1 MIAALLLAM
10 SAAAAPAPCPVERA
24 AYVLRGQPGF
34 TAEFHPVATNRD
46 WPLGIALAVH
56 AAKTGRTF
64 WFLPWNGGTDDR
76 MHLRWVRVAG
86 DRLDGKSVPPEEEF
100 LALDREDDFLSH
112 VPAMGGAAPARFV
125 LPGFARELWY
135 ATAIDERDVMTQA
148 FFDLASCGAG
158 PNAAVEVALPPVA

>member
-1 MIAALLLAM
+1 MIAALLLAA
-10 SAAAAPAPCPVERA
+10 SATTAPTTCPIERA
-24 AYVLRGQPGF
+24 SYALRDQPGF

-76 MHLRWVRVAG
+76 MHLRWVPVAG
-86 DRLDGKSVPPEEEF
+86 DRLDGKSVSPEQEF
-100 LALDREDDFLSH
+100 LALDRDDDFLSH

-125 LPGFARELWY
+125 LPEFARELWY

-148 FFDLASCGAG
+148 FFDLASCTAR
-158 PNAAVEVALPPVA
+158 PYPAVEVELPPVA